1 MYTPSHFSETRLPVL
16 HELIS
21 ANPFAT
27 LVINDA
33 QGLNA
38 NHIPLLLSADGQ
50 HLQGHVARA
59 NTLWQSAPSEC
70 LVIFQGINGYISP
83 NHYASKT
90 EHGKVVPTW
99 NYEVVQIKGT
109 LQAIEDPIWLL
120 ALLNRLTNTHEQSQP
135 KPWQVADAP
144 LDYVSN
150 LLKAI
155 VGIEI
160 HIAHIEGKFK
170 LSQNQ
175 PPANKASL
183 VARLQDRQMAAKITV

>member
-1 MYTPSHFSETRLPVL
+1 MYNPTHFSETRLPVL
-16 HELIS
+16 HELIR

-27 LVINDA
+27 LVIVDA

-59 NTLWQSAPSEC
+59 NPLWQSAPSEC
-70 LVIFQGINGYISP
+70 LAIFQGINGYISP
-83 NHYASKT
+83 NHYATKA

-109 LQAIEDPIWLL
+109 LKAIEDPAWLL
-120 ALLNRLTNTHEQSQP
+120 ALLNRLTHTHEQSQP

-160 HIAHIEGKFK
+160 NIAQIEGKFK

-183 VARLQDRQMAAKITV
+183 VERLQDRQMAAKIT